1 MDWSVFKDPE
11 YRKHQ
16 QERREKYVN
25 SKTENHA
32 NRLKKLGFKITINA
46 ENAHIIIGLK
56 DEAVDYWATTES
68 YFFRKRKIRGKG
80 IKSLLSKIKESEKA

>member
-25 SKTENHA
+25 NKTENHA
-32 NRLKKLGFKITINA
+32 NRLKKLGFEIKTNA
-46 ENAHIIIGLK
+46 ENAHIAISLK
-56 DEAVDYWATTES
+56 DEIVDYWATTES
-68 YFFRKRKIRGKG
+68 YFFRKSKTRGKG
-80 IKSLLSKIKESEKA
+80 IKSLLSKIEESERS